1 MKMGGALAANNPPQ
15 VMPQGVLLNQSAQNL
30 PQQAVGAIQN
40 NPPPP
45 IPQGPI
51 QHPLSVSGNPG
62 PSGRSAQNNPLPVI
76 APVVLHLHSSG
87 VAMAKKGAPMG
98 NNAPQFIPGVPL
110 NIPGTPAPA
119 NYAAQVFP
127 PAPQQHDVRQHAP
140 SQHAPSLS
148 DIRQISECFSILY
161 I

>member
-1 MKMGGALAANNPPQ
+1 MSQ
-15 VMPQGVLLNQSAQNL
+15 VMLLNQSAQNL
-30 PQQAVGAIQN
+30 PQQAVSATQN
-40 NPPPP
+40 HPPPP

-51 QHPLSVSGNPG
+51 QHPLSVSGN
-62 PSGRSAQNNPLPVI
+62 SGLSGSSRQNNPLPVI

-87 VAMAKKGAPMG
+87 VAMSKKCTPMG
-98 NNAPQFIPGVPL
+98 NNTPQLIPGVPS

-127 PAPQQHDVRQHAP
+127 PVPRQHDVRQHAP